1 MPSPL
6 TSLPTWSSVLQFL
19 RRLPSDCPVTLHSFR
34 NANGEQLWHWA
45 VRQRGPD
52 GPTGPHP
59 GPSPWIAFV
68 SGQTVRNI
76 SRLLPLW
83 LAERC
88 LPVVAA
94 NEIAHAAIRDPAVR
108 RRYQL
113 ANAIAEAIASAPED
127 WEWTTALLTQL
138 NPDPFADA
146 NADPWA
152 DAYVRGDPAPRQR
165 REPPTTAFARPEPP
179 PNSPEPASPR
189 GSTRPVLRRFRDGK
203 Y

>member
-1 MPSPL
+1 MSNPS
-6 TSLPTWSSVLQFL
+6 TAFPTWLSVLQFL
-19 RRLPSDCPVTLHSFR
+19 RRLPSDSPVTLQSFR
-34 NANGEQLWHWA
+34 AAGGEQLWHWV

-68 SGQTVRNI
+68 SGQTARNV
-76 SRLLPLW
+76 SRLLGLW
-83 LAERC
+83 VAERC
-88 LPVVAA
+88 LPVMAA
-94 NEIAHAAIRDPAVR
+94 NEMAHAAIRDPAVR

-113 ANAIAEAIASAPED
+113 ANAIAETLASAPED

-146 NADPWA
+146 DPWA
-152 DAYVRGDPAPRQR
+152 DAYVRGDPAPRRR
-165 REPPTTAFARPEPP
+165 REPPTSAFARPVPP
-179 PNSPEPASPR
+179 PNSPEPASPP

>member
-6 TSLPTWSSVLQFL
+6 PSLPTWFSVLQFL

-68 SGQTVRNI
+68 SGQSARNV
-76 SRLLPLW
+76 SRLLGLW
-83 LAERC
+83 VAERC

-94 NEIAHAAIRDPAVR
+94 NEMAHAAIRDPAVR

-113 ANAIAEAIASAPED
+113 ACTLADALAAHPED
-127 WEWTTALLTQL
+127 WEWTAELLEQL
-138 NPDPFADA
+138 NPNPFADA
-146 NADPWA
+146 NADPWV
-152 DAYVRGDPAPRQR
+152 DACVRGDPPPRR
-165 REPPTTAFARPEPP
+165 RTEPTTSTFAAPVTP
-179 PNSPEPASPR
+179 PNPPRPAIPL

-203 Y
+203 N

>member
-1 MPSPL
+1 MPTTKS
-6 TSLPTWSSVLQFL
+6 SLPSWLSVLQFL
-19 RRLPSDCPVTLHSFR
+19 RRLQSDSPVTLQTFR
-34 NANGEQLWHWA
+34 AAKGEQLWHWA

-68 SGQTVRNI
+68 AGQTAGNVA
-76 SRLLPLW
+76 RLLPLI
-83 LAERC
+83 LAERR
-88 LPVVAA
+88 LPVIAA
-94 NEIAHAAIRDPAVR
+94 NEAAHSAIRDPAIR

-113 ANAIAEAIASAPED
+113 AGALAEALSAHPED
-127 WEWTTALLTQL
+127 WAWRAELLDQL
-138 NPDPFADA
+138 NPDPFADT

-152 DAYVRGDPAPRQR
+152 DACVRGDTAPRQR
-165 REPPTTAFARPEPP
+165 NQPPNSAFARPVPP
-179 PNSPEPASPR
+179 PNPHEQASPP